1 MVSLVAQTCS
11 GATCERMVA
20 MAQEYPFVVNAGSVV
35 AVYTQIENQ
44 VRFGIASGALPYQ
57 ATKRR

>member
-1 MVSLVAQTCS
+1 
-11 GATCERMVA
+11 

-35 AVYTQIENQ
+35 AVYTQIESQ